1 MSRIMIISG
10 VFPPEPVVSAKIGV
24 CLASQLVKQG
34 NEVVVVTSFPSRP
47 AGKIYPGFKRKLFKR
62 TESPDGFQL
71 IRCFS
76 FFSST
81 SSISCRCLEN
91 ISFGVTSSL
100 AILLSQKPDVVY
112 SNNWPIFATA
122 LNCLVCKIRNLPL
135 VIHIQDMYPESLLF
149 QGRIKKNH
157 WLYKFLLV
165 IDRWVS
171 ANVSDIIVLSTSFAE
186 RYMQVHSVPEPKL
199 HVIPNWVDRKSVQ
212 VMSMITY
219 RQEVGISDESF
230 VLVYGGNIGKAAGV
244 ETLIEALCD
253 LDTKRDVVLI
263 IAGSG
268 SQLASCQKL
277 ASRMSNVRIIF
288 HSPWAAEDTSKVLAA
303 ADVLVLPTQGSQSSA
318 SVPSKLLSYLL
329 AARPVLACVL
339 PECDTARMIEEAGC
353 GWIVP
358 PGDSTILAKKIE
370 ELTILPRQIIYK
382 MGADGLDYALKN
394 LTTEICSPK
403 AIRIIEKANKLYA
416 L

>member
-1 MSRIMIISG
+1 MRTVIVCG
-10 VFPPEPVVSAKIGV
+10 VFPPEPVVSAKISV

-34 NEVVVVTSFPSRP
+34 YEVVVITAFPSRP
-47 AGKIYPGFKRKLFKR
+47 TGKIYPGYKRRLFKR
-62 TESPDGFQL
+62 EESPDGFTL

-81 SSISCRCLEN
+81 SSMLCRCLEN
-91 ISFGVTSSL
+91 VSFGVTSSI
-100 AILLSQKPDVVY
+100 AILFSQKPDVVY
-112 SNNWPIFATA
+112 SNNWPVFATA
-122 LNCLVCKIRNLPL
+122 LNSLVCKLRKLPL
-135 VIHIQDMYPESLLF
+135 VIHIQDIYPESLVL
-149 QGRIKKNH
+149 QGRMKKDH
-157 WLYKFLLV
+157 WLYKFLLR

-171 ANVSDIIVLSTSFAE
+171 ANVSDVIVLSKSFAE
-186 RYMQVHSVPEPKL
+186 RYMQVHSVPESKL

-212 VMSMITY
+212 VMSMNTY
-219 RQEVGISDESF
+219 RQEVGISEDSF
-230 VLVYGGNIGKAAGV
+230 VLVYGGNIGIAASV
-244 ETLIEALCD
+244 ETLIEAMCD
-253 LDTKRDVVLI
+253 LNTKRDVVLI

-268 SQLASCQKL
+268 SQLASCQKI
-277 ASRMSNVRIIF
+277 ASRVSNGRTIF

-339 PECDTARMIEEAGC
+339 PECDTARMIKEAGC

-358 PGDSTILAKKIE
+358 PGDSTILARKIV
-370 ELTILPRQIIYK
+370 ELTFLPRQNIYK

-394 LTTEICSPK
+394 FTTEICCPE
-403 AIRIIEKANKLYA
+403 AIRIIEEANKRCAPY
-416 L
+416 